1 MNKTFD
7 LQWAQS
13 NVYVLN
19 QVYNVLSLR
28 HLGIQS

>member
-1 MNKTFD
+1 MNKS
-7 LQWAQS
+7 LAQS

-28 HLGIQS
+28 HLGIKS